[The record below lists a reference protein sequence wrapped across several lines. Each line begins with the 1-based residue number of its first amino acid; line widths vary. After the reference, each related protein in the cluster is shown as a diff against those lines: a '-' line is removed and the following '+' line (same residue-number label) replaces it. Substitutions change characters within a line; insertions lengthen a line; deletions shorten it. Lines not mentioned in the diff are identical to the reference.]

1 MAQVVQTDDGQPRV
15 LGQRLEVSGG
25 VLGSQ
30 RAAVLAREHE
40 PSLIPR
46 RPPRCALEV
55 LRLLLSAEHQDGFGV
70 EVENAISAFG
80 LGCADHAAPI
90 DVGDLLVDGQGRA
103 VEVEILPAQ
112 ADALPSICR
121 RWPLLARPYSSRIP
135 KWCSSACRHRAWELT
150 RAAAS
155 GHAAIQVVDRVVEVD
170 RLVTVVQEVPVPTA
184 PKGAEWPAA
193 LAQLATA
200 LDTGRVYDRDLP
212 ALAQAL
218 ADVADALDRRPGW
231 RLRTR

>member
-1 MAQVVQTDDGQPRV
+1 MYADDKSTTTDAIATTH
-15 LGQRLEVSGG
+15 GG
-25 VLGSQ
+25 LS
-30 RAAVLAREHE
+30 R
-40 PSLIPR
+40 SPR
-46 RPPRCALEV
+46 RPGQTLACGWCG
-55 LRLLLSAEHQDGFGV
+55 S
-70 EVENAISAFG
+70 
-80 LGCADHAAPI
+80 PI
-90 DVGDLLVDGQGRA
+90 L
-103 VEVEILPAQ
+103 LPA
-112 ADALPSICR
+112 R
-121 RWPLLARPYSSRIP
+121 GRTP
-135 KWCSSACRHRAWELT
+135 KWCSSSCRHRAWELT

-170 RLVTVVQEVPVPTA
+170 RLVTVAQEVPVTTV

-231 RLRTR
+231 RLRPR